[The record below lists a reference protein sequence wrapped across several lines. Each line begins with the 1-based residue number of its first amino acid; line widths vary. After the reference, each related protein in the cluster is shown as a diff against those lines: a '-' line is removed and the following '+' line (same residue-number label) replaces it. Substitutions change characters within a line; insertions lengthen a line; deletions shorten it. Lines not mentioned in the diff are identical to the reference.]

1 MVDDFLRRATDFI
14 VGSNEDDSF
23 AAARSADR
31 EVRPATED
39 PYGDP
44 ADQDYYSNAIPAS
57 QDPYGDPA
65 DQDYYSNAI
74 PASQDP

>member
-1 MVDDFLRRATDFI
+1 MVDDFLRKAKDFI
-14 VGSNEDDSF
+14 VGSNED
-23 AAARSADR
+23 DR

-44 ADQDYYSNAIPAS
+44 ADQNDYGNAIPAS

-65 DQDYYSNAI
+65 NEYGQYGT
-74 PASQDP
+74 